1 MKYTRNDLDDI
12 VKYFEVQKSLLSSMN
27 LQGLVAI
34 NLAIKLI
41 KFEVMELIDETDYI
55 EVKERWD
62 NE

>member
-12 VKYFEVQKSLLSSMN
+12 VKYFEVQKSLLASVN
-27 LQGLVAI
+27 LQGLLAI